1 MPDGNRPDAPGF
13 VVDDARIQ
21 FRTQH
26 FPECSEE
33 QWNDWRWQMRN
44 RLRSSADFA
53 RVLTLS
59 EDEEKAL
66 SQRERFSSAITPY
79 YASLLPADLADDP
92 LRRTVVPNL
101 AEFAVSHGDC
111 QDPLAEDSHS
121 PVPGI
126 IHRYPDR
133 VLFLVTDH
141 CPVYCRYCTRS
152 RLVGGNADFDLTRR
166 QWQRGIDYIAA
177 TPSIHDVLISGGDP
191 LIMGDDRLD
200 WLLSRLSGISHLDY
214 IRIGS
219 KVPVVLPTRVTP
231 SLCRM
236 LKKHHPLFMS
246 IHITHP
252 RELTSEAGEACMRL
266 ADAGLPLGSQT
277 VLLKGV
283 NDDAQTLRDLMRGLL
298 RIRVRPYYLL
308 QCDPITGS
316 GHFRTSLEHG
326 KSLIRELRGHL
337 SGYAIPHY
345 IVDLP
350 GGGGKI
356 PLVPEYITGHDGK
369 DWIATNFQ
377 GIPGFRYPDP
387 DAITDRPKG
396 SPICKEFPAEAG

>member
-1 MPDGNRPDAPGF
+1 MPTGALPNDDEF
-13 VVDDARIQ
+13 VVAPERLQ
-21 FRTQH
+21 FRAKH
-26 FPECSEE
+26 FPDCSPE
-33 QWNDWRWQMRN
+33 QWSDWRWQMRN
-44 RLRSSADFA
+44 RIRSTADFA
-53 RVLTLS
+53 RILS
-59 EDEEKAL
+59 LSDDERMAL
-66 SQRERFSSAITPY
+66 EQSQRFSSAITPY
-79 YASLLPADLADDP
+79 YTSLLGIEPDSP
-92 LRRTVVPNL
+92 LRRTVVPNV
-101 AEFAVSHGDC
+101 AEFSESHGDTE
-111 QDPLAEDSHS
+111 DPLAEDSHS
-121 PVPGI
+121 PVPGV

-166 QWQRGIDYIAA
+166 QWQRAIDYIAA
-177 TPSIHDVLISGGDP
+177 TPAIHDVLISGGDP
-191 LIMGDDRLD
+191 LIMGDDRLE
-200 WLLSRLSGISHLDY
+200 WLLSRLSNIPHLDY

-219 KVPVVLPTRVTP
+219 KVPVVLPTRITA
-231 SLCRM
+231 SLCAM
-236 LKKHHPLFMS
+236 LKRHHPLFMS

-252 RELTSEAGEACMRL
+252 SELTAEASQACMRL

-283 NDDAQTLRDLMRGLL
+283 NDDAETLRDLMRGLL

-356 PLVPEYITGHDGK
+356 PLVPDYITGHDGN

-387 DAITDRPKG
+387 EANADKAKG
-396 SPICKEFPAEAG
+396 SPMLPQAIAPGG

>member
-1 MPDGNRPDAPGF
+1 MPTGDLPGNTTF
-13 VVDDARIQ
+13 TVDELSQR
-21 FRTQH
+21 FRAAH
-26 FPECSEE
+26 FPDCSLA

-44 RLRSSADFA
+44 RFRSTEEFE
-53 RVLTLS
+53 RILS
-59 EDEEKAL
+59 LSKDEREAL
-66 SQRERFSSAITPY
+66 EQSQRFSSAITPY
-79 YASLLPADLADDP
+79 YASLIPPDAPDDP
-92 LRRTVVPNL
+92 LRRTIVPNL
-101 AEFAVSHGDC
+101 AEFAISHGDS
-111 QDPLAEDSHS
+111 QDPLAEDAHS

-126 IHRYPDR
+126 VHRYPHR

-152 RLVGGNADFDLTRR
+152 RLVGGKANFELTRR
-166 QWQRGIDYIAA
+166 QWQRGIDYIAS
-177 TPSIHDVLISGGDP
+177 TPAVHDVLISGGDP
-191 LIMGDDRLD
+191 LIMSDDRLE
-200 WLLSRLSGISHLDY
+200 WLLSRLSKIPHLDY

-219 KVPVVLPTRVTP
+219 KVPVALPMRISP
-231 SLCRM
+231 SFCDM
-236 LKKHHPLFMS
+236 LKRYQPLFMS

-252 RELTSEAGEACMRL
+252 RELSPEAGQACMRL

-277 VLLKGV
+277 VLLKGI
-283 NDDAQTLRDLMRGLL
+283 NDDAETLRKLMRGLL

-316 GHFRTSLEHG
+316 GHFRTSLEQG

-356 PLVPEYITGHDGK
+356 PLVPDYLTGHDGK

-387 DAITDRPKG
+387 EASADKEKG
-396 SPICKEFPAEAG
+396 FPMSTESMASEG

>member
-1 MPDGNRPDAPGF
+1 MHLSTRPGL
-13 VVDDARIQ
+13 I
-21 FRTQH
+21 
-26 FPECSEE
+26 
-33 QWNDWRWQMRN
+33 
-44 RLRSSADFA
+44 L
-53 RVLTLS
+53 
-59 EDEEKAL
+59 
-66 SQRERFSSAITPY
+66 
-79 YASLLPADLADDP
+79 
-92 LRRTVVPNL
+92 
-101 AEFAVSHGDC
+101 
-111 QDPLAEDSHS
+111 
-121 PVPGI
+121 
-126 IHRYPDR
+126 
-133 VLFLVTDH
+133 
-141 CPVYCRYCTRS
+141 
-152 RLVGGNADFDLTRR
+152 
-166 QWQRGIDYIAA
+166 QRGASCDLQQCLQ
-177 TPSIHDVLISGGDP
+177 TKQISRTAGSKN
-191 LIMGDDRLD
+191 DD
-200 WLLSRLSGISHLDY
+200 LSRPAAKPIC
-214 IRIGS
+214 
-219 KVPVVLPTRVTP
+219 
-231 SLCRM
+231 SLHTLHDR
-236 LKKHHPLFMS
+236 